1 MKIKY
6 RLHAVERMFERNIS
20 VDEVKMILNEGKI
33 INEYPDDKPFPSKL
47 ILGFINNRPLHLVT
61 AENKNDEEIIII
73 TVYEPDKD
81 QWDEKFERK
90 IK

>member
-20 VDEVKMILNEGKI
+20 TDEVRMLLNEGKVI
-33 INEYPDDKPFPSKL
+33 HEYPGDKPYPSKL

-61 AENKNDEEIIII
+61 AEK
-73 TVYEPDKD
+73 
-81 QWDEKFERK
+81 
-90 IK
+90 